1 MELPLS
7 TKILIGIVNFVS
19 AYWIIILVGLL
30 IFFIASWFLM
40 KTNRVR
46 FSIQWLFLKIPF
58 FGKLIRNINLFNFTR
73 SVGLLLKSGVKI
85 VDTLLITSNSFTNLV
100 YKKELQAMSETI
112 RKGEQISHYLKTHQR
127 LFPSMLANMI
137 EIGENTGNL
146 TDNLF
151 YLSEYYEAEVDET
164 VKNLGVILE
173 PMLLILIGLMV
184 GFIALSVITPI
195 YQSSQGF

>member
-1 MELPLS
+1 
-7 TKILIGIVNFVS
+7 
-19 AYWIIILVGLL
+19 
-30 IFFIASWFLM
+30 
-40 KTNRVR
+40 
-46 FSIQWLFLKIPF
+46 
-58 FGKLIRNINLFNFTR
+58 
-73 SVGLLLKSGVKI
+73 
-85 VDTLLITSNSFTNLV
+85 
-100 YKKELQAMSETI
+100 
-112 RKGEQISHYLKTHQR
+112 
-127 LFPSMLANMI
+127 MI